1 LKGRFDDGGSSILIR
16 PPARLPSFFMGI
28 NKLWLRALAL
38 ALALAVLLR
47 ADVEERNC
55 GDADELKLLKLQC
68 HAV

>member
-1 LKGRFDDGGSSILIR
+1 
-16 PPARLPSFFMGI
+16 MGI
-28 NKLWLRALAL
+28 NKLWLR